1 MSITILVRGNV
12 YLINE
17 TVCTQLGASTGW
29 ALVRVIIGISRGL
42 DAIIDIRFKALDVF
56 TPEGL

>member
-42 DAIIDIRFKALDVF
+42 DAIIRFKALDVF